1 MEFIGF
7 IDIFSL
13 FNLILFIFFFNLFNS
28 QDFSGQNKTGQAK
41 NPCPKKKNP
50 ANSWGKKNIFI
61 ITKLKK

>member
-41 NPCPKKKNP
+41 NPCPKKKILP
-50 ANSWGKKNIFI
+50 TLGEKKIF
-61 ITKLKK
+61 LS